1 MINSHKI
8 VIMLKKAV
16 LLSTLVFVLSNINAQ
31 VATIDVS
38 KVKQVIDGFGAC
50 TAWHVQFTT
59 AEADAS
65 FKNENSEQMGLS
77 ILRVRIAPSS
87 TEWPGWADEK
97 ANAQKAKAR
106 GAMILASPWS
116 PPAALK
122 TNNNII
128 GGELKPDSYAA
139 YANHLKTFCTYLG
152 NVDVVSIQNEP
163 NIEVG
168 YESCNWTP
176 TQLQSFC
183 KNNASAIGKPVMAPE
198 AFNFDKNYS
207 DPILNKSNANANI
220 QYIGGHLYGAS
231 AYNYTNAIAK
241 GKKVWMTEKYYNP
254 DDIATCITM
263 AKEITDCMY
272 YNMNAYVWWYLRQ
285 TSCNLI
291 EAGGKLKKKG
301 CTMGQFS
308 KFVRPGYHRIDA
320 TYMPK
325 TNVYLV
331 AFKGNDQNVVIVVNQ
346 NKNKVSQS
354 FSFKNDTVISV
365 KKYVTSDSKNIND
378 EGTLTCVVNSF
389 ADNLDAQSI
398 TTYVS
403 SKIPTAIHSLNEP
416 EIRIFPNPASQYLQL
431 SSVEGV
437 TNLQIFNILGQ
448 PLISKINPGTG
459 TIDISG
465 LNSGIYLIQIR
476 QKESDKTFRFIK
488 K

>member
-1 MINSHKI
+1 M
-8 VIMLKKAV
+8 MLKITMRKLLTLLTLNAFIV
-16 LLSTLVFVLSNINAQ
+16 LNIFAQ

-38 KVKQVIDGFGAC
+38 KAKQVIDGFGAC
-50 TAWHVQFTT
+50 TAWHVQFTS
-59 AEADAS
+59 AEADAA

-122 TNNNII
+122 TNNNTI
-128 GGELKPDSYAA
+128 GGELKSESYAA

-163 NIEVG
+163 NIEVD

-176 TQLQSFC
+176 AQLLAFC

-207 DPILNKSNANANI
+207 DPILNDPTANAHV
-220 QYIGGHLYGAS
+220 QYIGGHLYGAT
-231 AYNYTNAIAK
+231 AYNYSNAITR
-241 GKKVWMTEKYYNP
+241 GKKVWMTEKYFNP

-263 AKEITDCMY
+263 AKEIIDCMY

-285 TSCNLI
+285 PGCNLI

-308 KFVRPGYHRIDA
+308 KFVRPGYFRIEA
-320 TYMPK
+320 TYQPK
-325 TNVYLV
+325 TGVYMV
-331 AFKGNDQNVVIVVNQ
+331 AFKGKDQNVVVVVNQ

-354 FSFKNDTVISV
+354 FSFKNDTVFSV

-378 EGTLTCVVNSF
+378 EGTITCAVNSF
-389 ADNLDAQSI
+389 SDNLDAQSI

-403 SKIPTAIHSLNEP
+403 SKIPTAIHFLKET
-416 EIRIFPNPASQYLQL
+416 EISIFPNPASQYLQL
-431 SSVEGV
+431 STVEAV

-448 PLISKINPGTG
+448 PMISKTNPETP

-465 LNSGIYLIQIR
+465 LNSGLYLIRIR
-476 QKESDKTFRFIK
+476 QEGRDKTFRFFK